1 MVSKY
6 NPNIFV
12 VVKTNETQ
20 ILRYIRPNLNMF
32 NAIAEMVDVVARIE
46 QNTDVAS
53 FNSDQQI

>member
-1 MVSKY
+1 MVKK
-6 NPNIFV
+6 P
-12 VVKTNETQ
+12 
-20 ILRYIRPNLNMF
+20 PNLNMF